1 MTKVKNN
8 NRKVYKHLTIH
19 EREEIACGLE
29 KGLTQNEIA
38 QKLKRPASTIS
49 REINRNGTQIRQTQ
63 YRAHRA
69 QLRSDV
75 RKNESHKKIRLHDSK
90 VRRYVISKLKAGFSP
105 EQIAGRIA
113 KDLPGCK
120 TNHESIY
127 LFVYQDCPELTEFLV
142 WGRRK
147 RRKRAIKA
155 GKRVV
160 KIPNR
165 VMIENRPEEINE
177 RTSLGHWEADTVV
190 SRKSKSA
197 LVVVRERKLQ
207 IMYIRKISRKTAH
220 KMKIAVIDI
229 LKRFPKNLVQSITFD
244 NGLEN
249 AAHELIAKALGV
261 KTFFCNPYHSW
272 EKGGVE
278 NGIGLIRRFL
288 PKKTDFSLIPCSR
301 IKKIEKILNNRPR
314 KTLQFLTPFELLK
327 IALRH

>member
-8 NRKVYKHLTIH
+8 NKKVYKHLTIH
-19 EREEIACGLE
+19 EREEIACYLE
-29 KGLTQNEIA
+29 KGLTQKEIA
-38 QKLKRPASTIS
+38 KTLKRPASTIS
-49 REINRNGTQIRQTQ
+49 REIKRNGTQIRQTQ

-75 RKNESHKKIRLHDSK
+75 RKNESHKKIRLPDSK
-90 VRRYVISKLKAGFSP
+90 VRRYVIKKLKGGFSP
-105 EQIAGRIA
+105 EQIAGRIE

-127 LFVYQDCPELTEFLV
+127 LFIYQDCSELTEFLV

-165 VMIENRPEEINE
+165 VMIEKRPEEINE

-207 IMYIRKISRKTAH
+207 IMYIRKISRKTANE
-220 KMKIAVIDI
+220 MKKAVISI
-229 LKRFPKNLVQSITFD
+229 LRRFPKELLQTITFD

-249 AAHELIAKALGV
+249 AAHESIAKALGV
-261 KTFFCNPYHSW
+261 KTYFCNPYHSW

-301 IKKIEKILNNRPR
+301 IRNIEIKLNNRPR
-314 KTLQFLTPFELLK
+314 KSLQFLTPFEGLK
-327 IALRH
+327 IALTH